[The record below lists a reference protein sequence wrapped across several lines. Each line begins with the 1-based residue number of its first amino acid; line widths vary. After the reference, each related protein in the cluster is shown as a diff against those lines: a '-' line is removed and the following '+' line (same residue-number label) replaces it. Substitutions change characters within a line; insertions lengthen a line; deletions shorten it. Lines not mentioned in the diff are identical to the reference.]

1 MKLFGRKQKES
12 PPEKKEVIITG
23 SGIFGLN
30 NYISSEYS
38 NELDAYA
45 RNYALYACISKI
57 AQAVG
62 GIEFLLF
69 NSKGQIEDHPVL
81 DVLYYPNHREGS
93 RSFYQKLAT
102 QLLLFGNSYVYIAK
116 VNSKA
121 EMYLLQP
128 NVIQIEIDS
137 LGEVKKYIY
146 RTRYFSREFSP
157 DEICHIKIPNPG
169 NDYYGFS
176 YYEPIKRII
185 DLLGITEK
193 WNLKLINND
202 MRPAGVLEYEGAISE
217 DQEKEF
223 KRRFRD
229 MFQGAMNAGENIFLK
244 GGVKWKPISISAKDA
259 DWLNL
264 IKTYTR
270 QISNVLNIPSELMGD
285 AENKTYS
292 NVKEARRAFYMEM
305 ILPLAD
311 FIIDEF
317 NRSVVPKWGSDLWV
331 EIDRSK
337 IEAIQDDIEQ
347 KARIISQ
354 MNFLT
359 INEKRI
365 FLGYEPI
372 DGGDVIMGSM
382 ADIPLISVRKSDKK
396 MKTKELQKEKRYIS
410 FWQEKEKKDILWK
423 SYKRRVDRQVGKYES
438 TASIW
443 VREITKKIISEIKKE
458 KTPDAMVAKL
468 DEREVLN
475 SFLKTLRPLY
485 EDGLIAGFKYGE
497 RAAKSDIDFF
507 LEEKQVV
514 EEDLPVAWRR
524 TFETIVRKMMFES
537 GTQISKTIIEQ
548 IKKLIRTGEEENLTV
563 NQIAEKIWGEIQEF
577 SAAKSRLWAITETT
591 KIDNFGQ
598 LEGYKES
605 GVEKKGWLCSMIP
618 TSRPEHIE
626 ADEKYS
632 QQPIRLDEDFI
643 IGSSLMAHP
652 GDPRGGPEQ
661 VCNCYCTLLPFV
673 EEEE

>member
-1 MKLFGRKQKES
+1 
-12 PPEKKEVIITG
+12 
-23 SGIFGLN
+23 
-30 NYISSEYS
+30 
-38 NELDAYA
+38 
-45 RNYALYACISKI
+45 
-57 AQAVG
+57 
-62 GIEFLLF
+62 
-69 NSKGQIEDHPVL
+69 
-81 DVLYYPNHREGS
+81 
-93 RSFYQKLAT
+93 
-102 QLLLFGNSYVYIAK
+102 
-116 VNSKA
+116 
-121 EMYLLQP
+121 
-128 NVIQIEIDS
+128 
-137 LGEVKKYIY
+137 
-146 RTRYFSREFSP
+146 
-157 DEICHIKIPNPG
+157 
-169 NDYYGFS
+169 
-176 YYEPIKRII
+176 
-185 DLLGITEK
+185 
-193 WNLKLINND
+193 

-217 DQEKEF
+217 DQEKEVR
-223 KRRFRD
+223 RRFRD

-244 GGVKWKPISISAKDA
+244 GAVKWKPVSLSNKDA

-311 FIIDEF
+311 FIVDEF
-317 NRSVVPKWGSDLWV
+317 NRSVIPKWGPDLWV

-337 IEAIQDDIEQ
+337 IDAIQDDIEQ
-347 KARIISQ
+347 KARIIRELDC
-354 MNFLT
+354 LT
-359 INEKRI
+359 LNAQRI
-365 FLGYEPI
+365 FLCHEPI
-372 DGGDVIMGSM
+372 DGGDVVMVSMGKV
-382 ADIPLISVRKSDKK
+382 PLITVRKSDKQK
-396 MKTKELQKEKRYIS
+396 KTKDLQKEKRYVS
-410 FWQEKEKKDILWK
+410 FWAEKEKKDILWK

-514 EEDLPVAWRR
+514 EEDLHVSWRR
-524 TFETIVRKMMFES
+524 TFETIGRKLMFES

-563 NQIAEKIWGEIQEF
+563 NQIAEKIWDEIQEF

-605 GVEKKGWLCSMIP
+605 GVEKKGWLC
-618 TSRPEHIE
+618 
-626 ADEKYS
+626 
-632 QQPIRLDEDFI
+632 
-643 IGSSLMAHP
+643 
-652 GDPRGGPEQ
+652 
-661 VCNCYCTLLPFV
+661 
-673 EEEE
+673 